1 MLSVLDNNHE
11 NKNIEE
17 SGLQQIAL
25 NESLENL
32 LLDPDF
38 DSILKRVKRDFS
50 DHLVMTVFSSEFID
64 HLIKDGKTEEEI
76 QDAKKMLQ
84 QNICFIGMPIWNVDG
99 TESKGYWDF
108 EIVEEKLYGLIHE
121 RIKTMQFLLQ

>member
-11 NKNIEE
+11 SKNIEE

-38 DSILKRVKRDFS
+38 DSDVDRS
-50 DHLVMTVFSSEFID
+50 DSE
-64 HLIKDGKTEEEI
+64 DGPASLDK
-76 QDAKKMLQ
+76 
-84 QNICFIGMPIWNVDG
+84 
-99 TESKGYWDF
+99 
-108 EIVEEKLYGLIHE
+108 
-121 RIKTMQFLLQ
+121 